1 MSTEKVPLPP
11 GVPYAEQQYVALMH
25 ENGYVDLDA
34 DEEATLARAIER
46 ELQRD
51 ELQRGELRR
60 GEFQRDET

>member
-1 MSTEKVPLPP
+1 
-11 GVPYAEQQYVALMH
+11 MH

-34 DEEATLARAIER
+34 GEEATLARAIER